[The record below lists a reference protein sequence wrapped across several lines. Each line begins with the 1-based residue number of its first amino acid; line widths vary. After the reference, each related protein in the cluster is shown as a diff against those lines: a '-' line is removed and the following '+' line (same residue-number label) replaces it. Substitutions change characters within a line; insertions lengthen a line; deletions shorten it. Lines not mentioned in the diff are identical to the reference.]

1 MTRCWARRA
10 WGSVRAD
17 ASRYSR
23 GSQESGGSELVLYQ
37 RMGEVRE
44 AERRLSVEDVMY
56 LCVVEKFVSA
66 GVDLL
71 PPLDGMVDLPP
82 GEARR

>member
-1 MTRCWARRA
+1 M
-10 WGSVRAD
+10 
-17 ASRYSR
+17 
-23 GSQESGGSELVLYQ
+23 VLYQ